1 MLFGCYMA
9 GVTWNCCCLCKF
21 CIDNTTV
28 HLFIVSLLEA
38 TNVGG
43 MCLAVTC
50 YLHFWQNVR
59 HLLRATAVT
68 QEWNRNQNKSQH
80 RKLILEKK
88 IFMLLLPGIKAVPF
102 WSWVN
107 RSTTEPSLLL
117 TCGVPQPC
125 LGTSSLHFLSA
136 ASQSLG
142 PVISICISNLSVFG
156 TSSLHFVSAACQ
168 SLGPVLSILYL
179 YICSLSVFGTS
190 SLHFVSAVCQSVM
203 EWVTTLS
210 FTTCLHMTLILQIWF
225 CYEAFTLSATFLSFL
240 YKNKYIKNHLFLVG
254 NLGMATAAIR
264 AALPIPNTSVCS
276 IF

>member
-117 TCGVPQPC
+117 TCGVPQPY

-142 PVISICISNLSVFG
+142 PVISICISN
-156 TSSLHFVSAACQ
+156 
-168 SLGPVLSILYL
+168 
-179 YICSLSVFGTS
+179 LSVFGTS